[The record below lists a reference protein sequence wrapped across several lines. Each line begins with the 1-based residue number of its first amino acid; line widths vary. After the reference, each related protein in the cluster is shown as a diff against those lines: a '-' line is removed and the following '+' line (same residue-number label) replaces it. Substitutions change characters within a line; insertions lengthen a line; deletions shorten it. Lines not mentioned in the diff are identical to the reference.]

1 MIYSLRFQQHC
12 QASHN
17 IKFMTPDV
25 FKLHLLYKS
34 NTILSYRL
42 LSSSML
48 YQVGYMQWVTVQTS
62 LSDE

>member
-1 MIYSLRFQQHC
+1 
-12 QASHN
+12 
-17 IKFMTPDV
+17 MTPDV

-34 NTILSYRL
+34 NTTSSYRL

-48 YQVGYMQWVTVQTS
+48 YLVGYMQWVIVKTF

>member
-1 MIYSLRFQQHC
+1 
-12 QASHN
+12 
-17 IKFMTPDV
+17 MTPDV

-48 YQVGYMQWVTVQTS
+48 YLVGYMQWVTVKTS